1 MSLTNASPEQAARS
15 AKISSRTLATLP
27 VSARNAAL
35 DAVHDALAAARES
48 ILEANAKDME
58 LAKQSSASGELSP
71 GIMKRLDLSRKGKF
85 DDMLQGIKD
94 VRALEDPVGRVDL
107 RTELDDGLTLQ
118 RQTCPIGV
126 LLIIFE
132 ARPEVI
138 ANIASLAIKSA
149 NAAILKGGK
158 ESTESFKA
166 ISTVISQALDKSD
179 VPNDSIQLVTTRD
192 AIDPLLE
199 LSQYIDLVIP
209 RGSNDLVRNCQR
221 KAHMPVLGHADGLC
235 SLYVHSDADEKMAVN
250 VAVDSKTDYPA
261 ACNAIETLLVNEQV
275 LESVLPAVAAALIEK
290 GVSLRCD
297 AAAKDSLSKHL
308 SQDKFTQHVQ
318 DATESDFNTE
328 FLDLTIA
335 VRTIKSAEGVD
346 AAIEHINTHGSHHT
360 DAILTSSK
368 EIADRFCNAVDSACK
383 FWNCSTRF
391 CDGMRFGFGTELEED
406 LARALTQMKV
416 TLQGTPEL
424 EATPDAVY
432 QLVNQIL
439 AESLLPLLVENI
451 FRLPFEAR
459 KDTQTVISN
468 VFRFRNPGSTSPEP
482 DALKEVLRRQPE
494 IIVRLCNGYERRES
508 ASPCGG
514 ILKEAIKWDAVA
526 AVILYDEPSIDG
538 RTIDIYSSDIDITR
552 PSSGQGVFWS
562 FFDWID
568 KSSFE
573 VSADAFDTFRLL
585 LTKHKQLVSQYIS
598 TNFDLFFDRYNNVL
612 IKSESYVTKR
622 QSIKLLGEVL
632 LDRQFYEVMTRYV
645 DSGENLKLIMWQLK
659 DDRRMVQ
666 YEAFHVFKIFAANP
680 NKSYEVQK
688 FLIMN
693 KQRLLKFLPRFLEER
708 TEDEQFNDEK
718 AWLVKAIGNLPDSTA
733 ALKPPE
739 TANDGGTAMAGDNN
753 VQASSTQAQVRS

>member
-1 MSLTNASPEQAARS
+1 MAFLFGRNRQRS
-15 AKISSRTLATLP
+15 A
-27 VSARNAAL
+27 
-35 DAVHDALAAARES
+35 
-48 ILEANAKDME
+48 
-58 LAKQSSASGELSP
+58 Q
-71 GIMKRLDLSRKGKF
+71 
-85 DDMLQGIKD
+85 
-94 VRALEDPVGRVDL
+94 
-107 RTELDDGLTLQ
+107 
-118 RQTCPIGV
+118 
-126 LLIIFE
+126 
-132 ARPEVI
+132 
-138 ANIASLAIKSA
+138 
-149 NAAILKGGK
+149 
-158 ESTESFKA
+158 
-166 ISTVISQALDKSD
+166 
-179 VPNDSIQLVTTRD
+179 
-192 AIDPLLE
+192 
-199 LSQYIDLVIP
+199 
-209 RGSNDLVRNCQR
+209 DLVRSTKDLLQKLMR
-221 KAHMPVLGHADGLC
+221 D
-235 SLYVHSDADEKMAVN
+235 DA
-250 VAVDSKTDYPA
+250 
-261 ACNAIETLLVNEQV
+261 
-275 LESVLPAVAAALIEK
+275 
-290 GVSLRCD
+290 
-297 AAAKDSLSKHL
+297 
-308 SQDKFTQHVQ
+308 
-318 DATESDFNTE
+318 
-328 FLDLTIA
+328 
-335 VRTIKSAEGVD
+335 
-346 AAIEHINTHGSHHT
+346 
-360 DAILTSSK
+360 SSPK
-368 EIADRFCNAVDSACK
+368 
-383 FWNCSTRF
+383 
-391 CDGMRFGFGTELEED
+391 LEED